1 MYKNIEKNEM
11 IVTTDME
18 DGEVV
23 CLDVTTGE
31 YFGLKDLGLEI
42 WNMLSGINDEN
53 AIVAKLMEEYDAPEE
68 QIRTDTR
75 EYLAELCQNGLIT
88 CEEA

>member
-23 CLDVTTGE
+23 CLNVSTGE
-31 YFGLKDLGLEI
+31 YFGVKELGLEI
-42 WNMLSGINDEN
+42 
-53 AIVAKLMEEYDAPEE
+53 
-68 QIRTDTR
+68 
-75 EYLAELCQNGLIT
+75 
-88 CEEA
+88 